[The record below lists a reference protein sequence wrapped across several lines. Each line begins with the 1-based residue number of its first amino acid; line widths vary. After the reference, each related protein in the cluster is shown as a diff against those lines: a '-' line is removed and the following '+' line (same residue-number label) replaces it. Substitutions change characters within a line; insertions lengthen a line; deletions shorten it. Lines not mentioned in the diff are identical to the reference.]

1 MELRMLAHNA
11 QPSGWWREARDAQLP
26 PDGDAWFYWLIL
38 AGRGWG
44 KTRTGA
50 EWVRSNVES
59 GMCSRLALVA
69 KDPGEARDVMVEGE
83 SGILAISN
91 PAFMPEYEPSKKRV
105 TWPNGAIATVYSS
118 EECEEL
124 RGPQHDGA
132 WVDELAKYRY
142 QEDTWSNLLFGLR
155 LGAHPRVCI
164 STTPRPTK
172 TLKEIISDPL
182 TVITKGTTYENLDNL
197 SPVYRSIIGKYKGT
211 RLGRQELNAE
221 LLDDNPGALW
231 TSAMI
236 EDYRCVVVPVR
247 LTRIV
252 VGVDPSAGDGGE
264 GQAEA
269 GIVVAGRGENNHVYI
284 LADATLRGRPE
295 AWGRRAVES
304 LRIWEGDRIIAEQNN
319 GGLMVESTIK
329 AVDRS
334 APVKLVTASRGKQT
348 RAEPISALYEQGL
361 VHHVGNFPVLEDQMT
376 EYDPLTS
383 TVSPDRMDALVWAV
397 TELMAR
403 GTANIQDAEFGME
416 LLSSRE
422 FPH

>member
-1 MELRMLAHNA
+1 MLYHNA
-11 QPSGWWREARDAQLP
+11 QSTGWWRRARENQLQP
-26 PDGDAWFYWLIL
+26 EGDAWFYWLIL

-50 EWVRSNVES
+50 EWVRNNVES
-59 GMCSRLALVA
+59 GQCSRLALVA

-83 SGILAISN
+83 SGIIATSN
-91 PAFMPEYEPSKKRV
+91 PHFMPEYEPSKKRL

-155 LGAHPRVCI
+155 LGPHPRVCI
-164 STTPRPTK
+164 TTTPRPTK

-182 TVITKGTTYENLDNL
+182 TIVTKGTTYENLSNL

-236 EDYRCVVVPVR
+236 EEHRIVVVPVR

-252 VGVDPSAGDGGE
+252 VGVDPSASEDG
-264 GQAEA
+264 AEA
-269 GIVVAGRGENNHVYI
+269 GIVVAGRGENGHFYV

-295 AWGRRAVES
+295 AWGRRSVES
-304 LRIWEGDRIIAEQNN
+304 LRIWEGDRIVAEQNN

-329 AVDRS
+329 AVDRT
-334 APVKLVTASRGKQT
+334 APVKLVTASRGKMT

-361 VHHVGNFPVLEDQMT
+361 VHHVGNFPQLEDQMT
-376 EYDPLTS
+376 EYEPLTAKE
-383 TVSPDRMDALVWAV
+383 SPDRMDALVWAL
-397 TELMAR
+397 TELAAK
-403 GTANIQDAEFGME
+403 GTANINEADFGVERLISMD
-416 LLSSRE
+416 